1 MLTVEEYVEQL
12 TPAQREQF
20 ERVRKAVHEVVPDV
34 DESITYGM
42 PTFKLNGRQLIY
54 FGAFKKHM
62 TIFPG
67 TIKFTEK
74 DPLPDDRLKEIVLD
88 RLIEISKDKA

>member
-1 MLTVEEYVEQL
+1 MLTIAEYLAQL
-12 TPAQREQF
+12 TPAQRTEF
-20 ERVRKAVHEVVPDV
+20 GRIRAAVREIAPEAV
-34 DESITYGM
+34 ESISYGM
-42 PTFKLNGRQLIY
+42 PTYKLKGKPLVY

-88 RLIEISKDKA
+88 RLIEISKGKA